1 MLTEEGF
8 ENGLT
13 FQHAE
18 FGLGREDLYKEGDL
32 FCHFQL
38 DGSASVPGCIAEMLV
53 QSQNDELCL
62 LPALPDEL
70 KTGKITGLKA
80 RGGYTVNLE
89 WSDMEL
95 TSAEIFAENDR
106 QAPVIRLKNE
116 IIDPANC
123 KTVKFIRLEK

>member
-18 FGLGREDLYKEGDL
+18 FGWGREDLYKEGDL

-53 QSQNDELCL
+53 QSQNDELYL

-106 QAPVIRLKNE
+106 HAPLIRLKND